1 MTSTTRN
8 LPWKTAWVIGASTGI
23 GAEIAKQLGDAGVKV
38 AASSRSIGAADQAS
52 NIKAWPLDVTDAKAV
67 AETFADIEESIGP
80 LEIVLVS
87 VGTYKPLTGF
97 DLTLADH
104 RAGIEVNYMGV
115 VNVLQSI
122 LPSFRK
128 KAGGH
133 IAWISSVA
141 GYAGLPKSAAYGPS
155 KAALINL
162 AEGLK
167 PELNKAGIAIS
178 VINPGFVKTP
188 MTAANDFSMPFL
200 MDAEDAAR
208 RTISGLVLK
217 KFEIAYPRRFVIIL
231 KLLRIL
237 PYWAFFFLTK
247 RL

>member
-1 MTSTTRN
+1 MTSARP
-8 LPWKTAWVIGASTGI
+8 PWATAWVIGASTGI
-23 GAEIAKQLGDAGVKV
+23 GAEIAKQLSNAGVKV
-38 AASSRSIGAADQAS
+38 AASSRSISADDETA
-52 NIKAWPLDVTDAKAV
+52 NIKAWPVDVTDATAV
-67 AETFADIEESIGP
+67 AQTFAEIEQALGP
-80 LEIVLVS
+80 VDLVLVS
-87 VGTYKPLTGF
+87 VGTYKPLMGF

-104 RAGIEVNYMGV
+104 RAGMEVNYMGV
-115 VNVLQSI
+115 VNVLQTI
-122 LPSFRK
+122 LPNFRK

-167 PELNKAGIAIS
+167 PELNKAGISLS

-188 MTAANDFSMPFL
+188 MTAANDFPMPFL

-208 RTISGLVLK
+208 RTIAGLASR
-217 KFEIAYPRRFVIIL
+217 KFEIAYPRRFVILL

-237 PYWAFFFLTK
+237 PYWAFFLLTK

>member
-1 MTSTTRN
+1 MSEFRP
-8 LPWKTAWVIGASTGI
+8 PWATAWVIGASTGI
-23 GAEIAKQLGDAGVKV
+23 GAEIARQLAASGVKV
-38 AASSRSIGAADQAS
+38 AASARSIGPSDETT
-52 NIKAWPLDVTDAKAV
+52 NLKAWPLDVTDQKAV
-67 AETFADIEESIGP
+67 AETFAKIESAMGSID
-80 LEIVLVS
+80 LVIVS
-87 VGTYKPLTGF
+87 VGTYKPLNGF

-115 VNVLQSI
+115 VNVLQAI
-122 LPSFRK
+122 LPNFRQ
-128 KAGGH
+128 KASGH

-167 PELNKAGIAIS
+167 PELNKAGIALS

-188 MTAANDFSMPFL
+188 MTAANDFPMPFL
-200 MDAEDAAR
+200 MEPAEAAR
-208 RTISGLVLK
+208 LTIKGLAAK
-217 KFEIAYPRRFVIIL
+217 KFEIAYPWVFVAIL
-231 KLLRIL
+231 KVLRIL
-237 PYWAFFFLTK
+237 PYWAFFALTK

>member
-1 MTSTTRN
+1 MTQAK
-8 LPWKTAWVIGASTGI
+8 LPWATAWVIGASTGI
-23 GAEIAKQLGDAGVKV
+23 GAEIAKQLARAGVKV
-38 AASSRSIGAADQAS
+38 AASSRSISADDESA

-67 AETFADIEESIGP
+67 DETFAKIETAIGP
-80 LEIVLVS
+80 VDLVLVS
-87 VGTYKPLTGF
+87 VGTYKPLMGF

-104 RAGIEVNYMGV
+104 RAGMEVNYMGV
-115 VNVLQSI
+115 VNVLQAV
-122 LPSFRK
+122 LPNFRK

-167 PELNKAGIAIS
+167 PELNKAGIALSI
-178 VINPGFVKTP
+178 INPGFVKTP
-188 MTAANDFSMPFL
+188 MTAANDFPMPFL
-200 MDAEDAAR
+200 MEPADAAR
-208 RTISGLVLK
+208 RTILGLAHK
-217 KFEIAYPRRFVIIL
+217 KFEISYPMRFVILL

-237 PYWAFFFLTK
+237 PYWLFFFLTK

>member
-1 MTSTTRN
+1 MTSAK
-8 LPWKTAWVIGASTGI
+8 LPWATAWVIGASTGI
-23 GAEIAKQLGDAGVKV
+23 GAEIALLLAEAGVNV
-38 AASSRSIGAADQAS
+38 AASSRSIKTADETR

-67 AETFADIEESIGP
+67 GETFAKIEAAMGP
-80 LEIVLVS
+80 VDLVLVS
-87 VGTYKPLTGF
+87 VGTYKPLMGF

-122 LPSFRK
+122 LPNFRK
-128 KAGGH
+128 RGAGH
-133 IAWISSVA
+133 IAWIASVA

-167 PELNKAGIAIS
+167 PELNKAGITLS
-178 VINPGFVKTP
+178 LINPGFVKTP
-188 MTAANDFSMPFL
+188 MTAENDFPMPFL
-200 MDAEDAAR
+200 MEAQHAAR
-208 RTISGLVLK
+208 LTIQGLK
-217 KFEIAYPRRFVIIL
+217 QRRFEIAYPWRFVILL

-237 PYWAFFFLTK
+237 PYSAFFFLTK

>member
-1 MTSTTRN
+1 MTSAK
-8 LPWKTAWVIGASTGI
+8 LPWATAWVIGSSTGI
-23 GAEIAKQLGDAGVKV
+23 GAEIARQLASAGVKV
-38 AASSRSIGAADQAS
+38 AASSRSISADDETV

-67 AETFADIEESIGP
+67 AETYAKIETAIGP
-80 LEIVLVS
+80 VDLILVS
-87 VGTYKPLTGF
+87 VGTYKPLDGF
-97 DLTLADH
+97 SLTLADH

-115 VNVLQSI
+115 VNVLQAI
-122 LPSFRK
+122 LPSFK
-128 KAGGH
+128 KRGSGH

-167 PELNKAGIAIS
+167 PELNRAGISLS
-178 VINPGFVKTP
+178 VVNPGFVKTP
-188 MTAANDFSMPFL
+188 MTAKNDFPMPFL
-200 MDAEDAAR
+200 MEAEDAAR
-208 RTISGLVLK
+208 RTIDGLARR

-237 PYWAFFFLTK
+237 PYSGFFFLTK

>member
-1 MTSTTRN
+1 MTAAK
-8 LPWKTAWVIGASTGI
+8 LPWATAWVIGASTGI
-23 GAEIAKQLGDAGVKV
+23 GAEIAKQLAEAGVKV
-38 AASSRSIGAADQAS
+38 AASSRSISTADEAL
-52 NIKAWPLDVTDAKAV
+52 NLKAWPLDVTDAKAV
-67 AETFADIEESIGP
+67 AETFAKIEAAIGP
-80 LEIVLVS
+80 VDLVLVS
-87 VGTYKPLTGF
+87 VGTYKPLMGF

-122 LPSFRK
+122 LPGFRK
-128 KAGGH
+128 RKAGH

-167 PELNKAGIAIS
+167 PELNKAGISLS

-188 MTAANDFSMPFL
+188 MTAANDFPMPFL
-200 MDAEDAAR
+200 MEPEDAAH
-208 RTISGLVLK
+208 RTIKGLAQG
-217 KFEIAYPRRFVIIL
+217 KFEIAYPRRFVILL

-237 PYWAFFFLTK
+237 PYWLFFLLTK

>member
-1 MTSTTRN
+1 MTSAK
-8 LPWKTAWVIGASTGI
+8 LPWATAWVIGSSTGI
-23 GAEIAKQLGDAGVKV
+23 GAEIARQLASAGVKV
-38 AASSRSIGAADQAS
+38 AASSRSISADDETV

-67 AETFADIEESIGP
+67 AETYAKIETAIGP
-80 LEIVLVS
+80 VDLILVS
-87 VGTYKPLTGF
+87 VGTYKPLDGF
-97 DLTLADH
+97 SLTLADH

-115 VNVLQSI
+115 VNVLQAI
-122 LPSFRK
+122 LPSFK
-128 KAGGH
+128 KRGSGH

-167 PELNKAGIAIS
+167 PELNRAGISLS
-178 VINPGFVKTP
+178 VVNPGFVKTP
-188 MTAANDFSMPFL
+188 MTAKNDFPMPFL
-200 MDAEDAAR
+200 MEAEDAAR
-208 RTISGLVLK
+208 RTIDGLARR

-237 PYWAFFFLTK
+237 PYSVFFFLTK
-247 RL
+247 KL